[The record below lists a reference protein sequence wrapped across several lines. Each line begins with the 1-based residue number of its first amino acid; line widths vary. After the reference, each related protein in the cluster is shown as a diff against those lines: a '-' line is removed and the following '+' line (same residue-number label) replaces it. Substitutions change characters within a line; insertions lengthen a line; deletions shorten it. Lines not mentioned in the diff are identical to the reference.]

1 MKYVKY
7 QLKSDG
13 SQPSY
18 SNNAIFSGGAYK
30 CGEWYVGYLDGT
42 SNDMSDFILH
52 NAEFYMTEITQAE
65 AVQLVNSSLPAS
77 SVDTYGKTIYP
88 STQVQTDGTI
98 VIVWR
103 DTPQGMPSKDDRLEA
118 VEAALLD
125 IVLGG

>member
-65 AVQLVNSSLPAS
+65 AVQLVNSSLP
-77 SVDTYGKTIYP
+77 TYTIDNYGHTIYP
-88 STQVQTDGTI
+88 SAKVQTDGTI
-98 VIVWR
+98 IIKWSMTPNGILTIAERLDAIETAIIDLVI
-103 DTPQGMPSKDDRLEA
+103 KN
-118 VEAALLD
+118 
-125 IVLGG
+125 